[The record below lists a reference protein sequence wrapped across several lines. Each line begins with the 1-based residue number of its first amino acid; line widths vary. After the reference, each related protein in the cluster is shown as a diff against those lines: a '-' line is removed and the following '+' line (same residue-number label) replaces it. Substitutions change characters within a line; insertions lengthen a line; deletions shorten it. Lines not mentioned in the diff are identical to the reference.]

1 MRHAGVLFYNL
12 LNPIYPNSNKGLL
25 QSANAHVIINL
36 DMQGTDPTTCDKSG
50 RSHTLK
56 VVYVSDIIGADRK
69 LMVWKC
75 IDCNVIKVEE
85 YIRT

>member
-1 MRHAGVLFYNL
+1 
-12 LNPIYPNSNKGLL
+12 
-25 QSANAHVIINL
+25 
-36 DMQGTDPTTCDKSG
+36 MQGTDPTTCDKSG